1 MPSVGFLIGGAIVV
15 AGVAYFM
22 YKNNDNKKESDGVVN
37 NLLSNENR
45 YKRDKN
51 IIKDAIEEEDWA
63 TLEGML
69 NSKSI

>member
-51 IIKDAIEEEDWA
+51 IIKD
-63 TLEGML
+63 L
-69 NSKSI
+69 